1 MPAGSGTRRAI
12 QSRLGERP
20 CLPAGQGRIAAI
32 DMARGS
38 AIALMILSHTVSGL
52 LGIDRMPD
60 WGMVPIHLLTKFSSS
75 LFIMVFGIALAVA
88 FLPKTD
94 AADWPQRRL
103 RLLLRGLE
111 VLFWYK
117 VLTVV
122 EMLPAYPVADIID
135 TLLYQRSAIWVE
147 ILGFYAI
154 ALLWLPWAL
163 PLWRRMPLWSRLA
176 SPLAIA
182 LLAGWLERH
191 FGFWGIEP
199 LKAIIVEDADHYTW
213 GQLSRL
219 PLVMLGLLVGEAVL
233 RCHGQP
239 ALRRRLVNLLAA
251 AGVLMLLGFLALSWP
266 GLYSWSGLYAALRAV
281 AHNAGKHPPELAFM
295 LFSLGGALMI
305 LALCLSVGARAA
317 GWLRPIAVI
326 GSDALKAFIF
336 HIVVIFGVLRW
347 LMEGWQV
354 YSYPQVLGI
363 GVLLVLATALWISL
377 IRWIRERTA

>member
-1 MPAGSGTRRAI
+1 MMPSGSGTWRAI
-12 QSRLGERP
+12 QDRLGEHP
-20 CLPAGQGRIAAI
+20 SLPAAQGRIEAI
-32 DMARGS
+32 DLARGV

-52 LGIDRMPD
+52 LGIDQVPD

-88 FLPKTD
+88 FLPRTD

-103 RLLLRGLE
+103 KLLLRGVE

-122 EMLPAYPVADIID
+122 EMLPAFPVADIVD
-135 TLLYQRSAIWVE
+135 TLLFQRSAIWVE

-163 PLWRRMPLWSRLA
+163 PLWRRMPLWSRLV

-191 FGFWGIEP
+191 FDFWGIEP
-199 LKAIIVEDADHYTW
+199 LKAILVEDDDHYTW

-219 PLVMLGLLVGEAVL
+219 PLVMLGLLIGEAVL
-233 RCHGQP
+233 RCRERD
-239 ALRRRLVNLLAA
+239 ALRRRLVPALAA
-251 AGVLMLLGFLALSWP
+251 VGTAMLLGFVAVSLP
-266 GLYSWSGLYAALRAV
+266 GLDAALRAM

-295 LFSLGGALMI
+295 LFSLGGALVI
-305 LALCLSVGARAA
+305 LALCLFGDAQAAAR
-317 GWLRPIAVI
+317 LKPIVVI

-336 HIVVIFGVLRW
+336 HIVVIFGLLRW
-347 LMEGWQV
+347 LLKGWQV
-354 YSYPQVLGI
+354 YSYPQVLGAGI
-363 GVLLVLATALWISL
+363 LLIPATALWIGL
-377 IRWIRERTA
+377 TRWIKARV

>member
-1 MPAGSGTRRAI
+1 MSAAESGSWGAI
-12 QSRLGERP
+12 QNRLAERP
-20 CLPAGQGRIAAI
+20 VLPVGQGRIEAI
-32 DMARGS
+32 DLARGV

-52 LGIDRMPD
+52 LRIDQVPD

-75 LFIMVFGIALAVA
+75 LFIMVFGVALAVA

-94 AADWPQRRL
+94 AEDWPQRRL
-103 RLLLRGLE
+103 KLLLRGLE
-111 VLFWYK
+111 VLSWYK

-122 EMLPAYPVADIID
+122 EMLPAYPVADIVD
-135 TLLYQRSAIWVE
+135 TLLYLRSAIWVE

-163 PLWRRMPLWSRLA
+163 PQWRRMLLWSRLA
-176 SPLAIA
+176 SPLAVA
-182 LLAGWLERH
+182 LLASWLERN

-199 LKAIIVEDADHYTW
+199 LKAILVEDADHYTW

-219 PLVMLGLLVGEAVL
+219 PLVMLGLLIGEAVL
-233 RCHGQP
+233 RCYGQP
-239 ALRRRLVNLLAA
+239 ALRRRLVNVLAA
-251 AGVLMLLGFLALSWP
+251 AGVLMLLGFLAM
-266 GLYSWSGLYAALRAV
+266 SWSGLYAALRAV
-281 AHNAGKHPPELAFM
+281 AYNAGKHPPELAFM

-305 LALCLSVGARAA
+305 LVLCLLGDARAA
-317 GWLRPIAVI
+317 ARLWPITVI

-347 LMEGWQV
+347 LLEGWQV

-363 GVLLVLATALWISL
+363 GCLLVLATAGWIL
-377 IRWIRERTA
+377 LTRWVKARV

>member
-1 MPAGSGTRRAI
+1 MPSGSGTWRAI
-12 QSRLGERP
+12 QDRLGEHP
-20 CLPAGQGRIAAI
+20 SLPAAQGRIEAI
-32 DMARGS
+32 DLARGV

-52 LGIDRMPD
+52 LGIDQVPD

-88 FLPKTD
+88 FLPRTD

-103 RLLLRGLE
+103 KLLLRGVE

-122 EMLPAYPVADIID
+122 EMLPAFPVADIVD
-135 TLLYQRSAIWVE
+135 TLLFQRSAIWVE

-163 PLWRRMPLWSRLA
+163 PLWRRMPLWSRLV

-191 FGFWGIEP
+191 FDFWGIEP
-199 LKAIIVEDADHYTW
+199 LKAILVEDDDHYTW

-219 PLVMLGLLVGEAVL
+219 PLVMLGLLIGEAVL
-233 RCHGQP
+233 RCRERD
-239 ALRRRLVNLLAA
+239 ALRRRLVPALAA
-251 AGVLMLLGFLALSWP
+251 VGTAMLLGFVAVSLP
-266 GLYSWSGLYAALRAV
+266 GLDAALRAM

-295 LFSLGGALMI
+295 LFSLGGALVI
-305 LALCLSVGARAA
+305 LALCLFGDAQAAAR
-317 GWLRPIAVI
+317 LKPIVVI

-336 HIVVIFGVLRW
+336 HIVVIFGLLRW
-347 LMEGWQV
+347 LLKGWQV
-354 YSYPQVLGI
+354 YSYPQVLGAGI
-363 GVLLVLATALWISL
+363 LLIPATALWIGL
-377 IRWIRERTA
+377 TRWIKARV